1 MTKKQLKQL
10 AKQLAEC
17 EHIIQTSDDPIKV
30 NSAKNRTSQLSEAA
44 DLSLDDMIKLDEM
57 IRDLLKNI

>member
-17 EHIIQTSDDPIKV
+17 ERIIQTSDDPVKV
-30 NSAKNRTSQLSEAA
+30 NDAKDRTSQLSESA